1 MSHKTTLLL
10 ARHGNTFAKGD
21 VILRVGGRTD
31 LPLTEE
37 KLGTSLGLYLKR
49 EILLP
54 DTVFAAPL
62 KRTTQTAE
70 QAVKAMGIN
79 PKIVKDDRLIEI
91 DYGPD
96 EGKPE
101 EEVVA
106 RLGKET
112 LQKWNDDATVP
123 DGWKVDPQTIIDMWH
138 QIAKETEENYKGK
151 RVLIVTS
158 NGILRFSPHLTGD
171 FGSFAKDHK
180 IKVATGGLCIFEKEE
195 GDTHWT
201 CSDWNLRPHKIFESE
216 T

>member
-49 EILLP
+49 ENLLP
-54 DTVFAAPL
+54 DVVFAAPL

-70 QAVKAMGIN
+70 QAVNAMGIGQD
-79 PKIVKDDRLIEI
+79 IIKDDRLIEI

-101 EEVVA
+101 EDVVA
-106 RLGKET
+106 RLGEEA

-123 DGWKVDPQTIIDMWH
+123 DGWKVDPQAIINMWH
-138 QIAKETEENYKGK
+138 QIAKETEEKYKGK

-171 FGSFAKDHK
+171 FNGFAKDHD

-195 GDTHWT
+195 SDENWT
-201 CSDWNLRPHKIFESE
+201 CSGWNLRPHKIFESE
-216 T
+216 S